1 MHDLAAVK
9 QIVEIA
15 AIHGMDIAKPARPH
29 GIARVEAAGSS

>member
-9 QIVEIA
+9 HIVEIA

-29 GIARVEAAGSS
+29 VIAHVEAAASS